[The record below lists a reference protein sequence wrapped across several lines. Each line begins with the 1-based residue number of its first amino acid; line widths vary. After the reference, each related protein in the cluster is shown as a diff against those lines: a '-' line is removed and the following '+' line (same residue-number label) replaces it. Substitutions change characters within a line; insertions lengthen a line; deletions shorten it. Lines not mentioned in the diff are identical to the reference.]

1 MMKQNKP
8 SFGRVVVSF
17 IAPIALIGCVDLDV
31 TNPNEPDRERVLATP
46 QDVQALISTSF
57 QAYFDNAQ
65 QTNPNI
71 PTSAMADNLTGG
83 FFDFGVADMTT
94 EPREAFDASP
104 LNTRG
109 FVGRAPWSRLYPI
122 ISNVNDG
129 LAAIEDGLRI
139 STGSGGDQTARAQ
152 AFAKF
157 VQGISHGYLALYYDQ
172 ALILTEDADLE
183 LMDPT
188 DFRPYREVGDVALEM
203 LDEAIAIAQSN
214 DFAIPSSS
222 DWINGVSL
230 SSDDFIRLVNSYA
243 ARIVAYMPRNWEDRA
258 QVDWNE
264 VLRRI
269 EAGIQSDF
277 APEGQLNSWE
287 SNMRRL
293 YTRVRARP
301 SDHVRPD
308 NMALGPADVSGAFQ
322 EWFATQSSDRMP
334 FQIVTPDRRIHGAD
348 GPDSEGRYVGYDV
361 NTIWPEGRGTYRWS
375 YYYYHRHGLGDSWY
389 VGPQVTMS
397 RTEMDLLKAE
407 ALIRLGR
414 ADEAVPLVNLTR
426 VQNGELPPVTVDGPP
441 ATADCV
447 PRKVTGECGSLWD
460 ALIHERSLENMA
472 IEGAMTWADYRGLG
486 RLQEGTVLHFP
497 VSGIEL
503 ENLGLEVYSF
513 GGVGGE
519 GAAPPPQYHRCPAAL
534 PRCE

>member
-1 MMKQNKP
+1 MIHARTFRTAVAAT
-8 SFGRVVVSF
+8 SVLVV
-17 IAPIALIGCVDLDV
+17 AGCVDLDV
-31 TNPNEPDRERVLATP
+31 TNPNEPDRERVLSSP
-46 QDVQALISTSF
+46 QDVQALISSSF

-83 FFDFGVADMTT
+83 FFDFGVHDVTT

-109 FVGRAPWSRLYPI
+109 FVGRAPWSRLYPV

-129 LAAIEDGLRI
+129 LAAIDDGLAI
-139 STGSGGDQTARAQ
+139 TTGSGGADQTARAR
-152 AFAKF
+152 AFGKF

-172 ALILTEDADLE
+172 ALIIREDTDLE
-183 LMDPT
+183 QMDPT
-188 DFRPYREVGDVALEM
+188 DFRPYPEVRDAALGM
-203 LDEAIAIAQSN
+203 LDEAIAIAQGA
-214 DFAIPSSS
+214 DFTIPGSTE
-222 DWINGVSL
+222 WINGVTM
-230 SSDDFIRLVNSYA
+230 SSADFVRLVNSYA
-243 ARIVAYMPRNWEDRA
+243 ARLMAYTPRDWDERA
-258 QVDWNE
+258 AVDWQE

-269 EAGIQSDF
+269 DAGIVGDF
-277 APEGQLNSWE
+277 APEGQLNVWE

-308 NMALGPADVSGAFQ
+308 YMAMGPADTSGAFQ
-322 EWFATQSSDRMP
+322 TWFSTPSADRMP
-334 FQIVTPDRRIHGAD
+334 FQIVTPDRRIHGEE
-348 GPDSEGRYVGYDV
+348 GPDSEGKYVGYDV

-375 YYYYHRHGLGDSWY
+375 YYYFHRDGLGDSWH

-460 ALIHERSLENMA
+460 ALIHERALENMA
-472 IEGAMTWADYRGLG
+472 IEGAMTWTDFRGLG

-513 GGVGGE
+513 GGVGGD